1 MRRLRHVSLCALRH
15 ARDRALPSLRGAA
28 PGCSA
33 AHARRAKN
41 KSVSER
47 PDVTAFGVAVGH
59 ATDSDGATGL
69 TVLRGVTEPLRA
81 GVAVVG
87 NATGSRELLAA
98 SPDHLVDGRID
109 AIMFTGGSAY
119 GLDAAAGVMRW
130 MEERGR
136 GFPVGPGVVPIVPAA
151 VVFDLAPLGRF
162 DARPTAEMAY
172 AATESA
178 RSSGIAEGSVG
189 AGTGTT
195 VGKIAGPGLAMKGGV
210 GLAVEGDPAS
220 GLAAFALA
228 VVNAF
233 GDVRDATG
241 EIIAGAR
248 QTNGRGGF
256 LDTSAVLW
264 GGRASNAA
272 AASFDALARRNT
284 TLAVVGVNRMM
295 SSNELSALAR
305 AATAALFR
313 RITPCGTAFDGD
325 MVFAIGPITGD
336 RSDAPP
342 AVAGVMAVVALE
354 RALERAVVLA
364 KGREGIPGIA
374 DTNGH

>member
-1 MRRLRHVSLCALRH
+1 
-15 ARDRALPSLRGAA
+15 
-28 PGCSA
+28 
-33 AHARRAKN
+33 
-41 KSVSER
+41 VSES
-47 PDVTAFGVAVGH
+47 PDLVGFGVAVGH
-59 ATDSDGATGL
+59 ATDSVGATGL

-87 NATGSRELLAA
+87 HATGSRELLAV

-109 AIMFTGGSAY
+109 AIMLTGGSAY

-162 DARPTAEMAY
+162 DARPTPEMAY

-178 RSSGIAEGSVG
+178 RGSEIAEGSVG
-189 AGTGTT
+189 AGTGAT
-195 VGKIAGPGLAMKGGV
+195 VGKIAGPALAMKGGV
-210 GLAVEGDPAS
+210 GLSVEGDPAS

-233 GDVRDATG
+233 GDVRNAAG

-248 QTNGRGGF
+248 LADGRDGF
-256 LDTSAVLW
+256 LDTSAVLA
-264 GGRASNAA
+264 RASTSA

-284 TLAVVGVNRMM
+284 TLAVVGVNRVM
-295 SSNELSALAR
+295 SSGELSALAR
-305 AATAALFR
+305 AATAAFFR

-325 MVFAIGPITGD
+325 IVFAVGPITGD
-336 RSDAPP
+336 KPDAPP
-342 AVAGVMAVVALE
+342 ATAGVMAVAALE

-364 KGREGIPGIA
+364 QGWGGGREGIPGIA
-374 DTNGH
+374 DTNGN